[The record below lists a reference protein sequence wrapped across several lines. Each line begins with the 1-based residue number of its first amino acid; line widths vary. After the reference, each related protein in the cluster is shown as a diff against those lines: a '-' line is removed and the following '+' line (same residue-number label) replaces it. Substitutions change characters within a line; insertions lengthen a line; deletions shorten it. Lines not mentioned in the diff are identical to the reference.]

1 MINKFNRIKSIIF
14 PSKKINYTV
23 ITILFLG
30 VISGAIFSTIIDLN
44 DKKLVLEKI
53 ELFISNID
61 TQSINSIN
69 AFKNSIITN
78 LSYSLIIWILG
89 MTIIGVIFNIFLLYL
104 KGFIFGFSL
113 SAFIL
118 TYSYKGIILSI
129 LYTIFGQLLNLIVIM
144 ILTIYSIMFTSNFL
158 KQIIKSKQNLNIPR
172 YFKNYTIIF
181 LIAIIISL
189 ISSLSEA
196 FLFPTLVNLIV
207 KLFV

>member
-1 MINKFNRIKSIIF
+1 MINKLSRIKSIIF
-14 PSKKINYTV
+14 PNKKINYTV

-44 DKKLVLEKI
+44 DKNLVLEKI

-61 TQSINSIN
+61 TQSINSIT

-89 MTIIGVIFNIFLLYL
+89 MTIIGVILNIFLLYL

-113 SAFIL
+113 SSFII
-118 TYSYKGIILSI
+118 TYSYKGIILSV

-144 ILTIYSIMFTSNFL
+144 VLTIYSIMFTLNFL

-172 YFKNYTIIF
+172 YFKNYSLIF
-181 LIAIIISL
+181 VITIIISL
-189 ISSLSEA
+189 ISSVSEA
-196 FLFPTLVNLIV
+196 FIFPTLVSLIV
-207 KLFV
+207 KLFI